1 MCGCA
6 LKSEEEWLS
15 LSSYGYET
23 FMIKC
28 YLATYFV
35 YLAIEKHAF
44 VFVAGRYAT
53 FDKKNSRTLNLKKG
67 WLKYFN

>member
-1 MCGCA
+1 MT
-6 LKSEEEWLS
+6 

-23 FMIKC
+23 FMMKC

-53 FDKKNSRTLNLKKG
+53 FDNKKIQEL
-67 WLKYFN
+67 

>member
-15 LSSYGYET
+15 LSSYGYGT
-23 FMIKC
+23 FMMKC
-28 YLATYFV
+28 YLAAYFV

-53 FDKKNSRTLNLKKG
+53 FDKKKIQELWIWRKG
-67 WLKYFN
+67 D